1 MSVFFGTDGLRGVVG
16 EELTYDIAFK
26 CGNSLSQN
34 MQGGRVLIGRDTRV
48 TGSFLVNA
56 LACGL
61 LSGGVDVV
69 DAGIIPTAAVAYL
82 TKSLKFDY
90 GISITA
96 SHNPMQYNG
105 IKIFSLKGEKLQD
118 KEEEKIERGFIKSK
132 HVSAEKIGLYV
143 QKTNLRKN
151 YIDYLVN
158 TANGS
163 LSGLKVVLDASNGA
177 SYSIAPEVFR
187 KLGAKVIKT
196 SCMNNGL
203 KINDKC
209 GSLHPERLAKK
220 VKQYGADMGFAFDGD
235 ADRLIAV
242 SEKGKIIDGD
252 MILYALAL
260 VFKQRGMLVNNAVVG
275 TSQTNMGI
283 ELSLKEKGIKLLRAD
298 VGDKYVANLLN
309 KNGLV
314 LGGEQS
320 GHIIIKKFMQT
331 GDGILTA
338 ILLAHFCKE
347 SGKPLSEFCKVRVF
361 PQVNKDIV
369 VKEKLRILGSE
380 PLLTAITNAQQE
392 LAGLGRVLVRA
403 SGTEPKIRI
412 MVESENIV
420 ASQSLA
426 NYLLNTIEKL
436 EAEAVE
442 EE

>member
-48 TGSFLVNA
+48 TGSFLVSA

-82 TKSLKFDY
+82 TKSFKFDY

-143 QKTNLRKN
+143 QKTNLRKH

-252 MILYALAL
+252 IILYALAL

-347 SGKPLSEFCKVRVF
+347 SGKPLSEFCKVKVF

>member
-105 IKIFSLKGEKLQD
+105 IKIFSFKGEKLQD

-143 QKTNLRKN
+143 QKINLRKH

-235 ADRLIAV
+235 ADRLMAV

-347 SGKPLSEFCKVRVF
+347 SGKPLSEFCKVKVF
-361 PQVNKDIV
+361 PQVNRDIV

>member
-34 MQGGRVLIGRDTRV
+34 MQGGRVLIGRDTRI

-82 TKSLKFDY
+82 TKSFKFDY

-143 QKTNLRKN
+143 QKTNLRKH

>member
-48 TGSFLVNA
+48 TGSFLVSA

-82 TKSLKFDY
+82 TKSFKFDY

-143 QKTNLRKN
+143 QKTNLRKH

-252 MILYALAL
+252 IILYALAL

>member
-48 TGSFLVNA
+48 TGSFLVSA

-82 TKSLKFDY
+82 TKSFKFDY

-143 QKTNLRKN
+143 QKTNLRKH
-151 YIDYLVN
+151 YMDYLVN
-158 TANGS
+158 TTNGS

-235 ADRLIAV
+235 ADRLMAV

>member
-48 TGSFLVNA
+48 TGSFLVGA

-82 TKSLKFDY
+82 TKSFKFDY

-132 HVSAEKIGLYV
+132 NVSAEKIGLYV
-143 QKTNLRKN
+143 QKINLRKH

-158 TANGS
+158 TISGS

-252 MILYALAL
+252 MILHALAL

-436 EAEAVE
+436 EVEAVE

>member
-34 MQGGRVLIGRDTRV
+34 MHGGRVLIGRDTRV
-48 TGSFLVNA
+48 TGSFLVSA

-82 TKSLKFDY
+82 TKSFKFDY

-143 QKTNLRKN
+143 QKTNLRKH

-158 TANGS
+158 TISGS

-235 ADRLIAV
+235 ADRLMAV

-338 ILLAHFCKE
+338 ILLAHFCKK
-347 SGKPLSEFCKVRVF
+347 SGKPLSEFCKVKVF

>member
-48 TGSFLVNA
+48 TGSFLVSA

-143 QKTNLRKN
+143 QKTNLRKH

>member
-48 TGSFLVNA
+48 TGSFLVSA

-61 LSGGVDVV
+61 LSGGVAVV

-143 QKTNLRKN
+143 QKTNLRKH

-252 MILYALAL
+252 IILYALAL

-347 SGKPLSEFCKVRVF
+347 SGKPLSEFCKVKVF
-361 PQVNKDIV
+361 PQVNRDIV

>member
-143 QKTNLRKN
+143 QKTNLRKH

-158 TANGS
+158 TISGS

-338 ILLAHFCKE
+338 ILLAHFFKE

>member
-34 MQGGRVLIGRDTRV
+34 MHGGRALIGRDTRV
-48 TGSFLVNA
+48 TGSFLVSA

-82 TKSLKFDY
+82 TKSFKFDY

-143 QKTNLRKN
+143 QKTNLRKH

-347 SGKPLSEFCKVRVF
+347 SGKPLSEFCKVKVF

>member
-132 HVSAEKIGLYV
+132 HVSAEKIGLYL
-143 QKTNLRKN
+143 QKINLRKH

-158 TANGS
+158 SANGS

>member
-48 TGSFLVNA
+48 TGSFLVSA

-82 TKSLKFDY
+82 TKSFKFDY

-143 QKTNLRKN
+143 QKTNLRKY

-380 PLLTAITNAQQE
+380 ALLTAITNAQQE

>member
-48 TGSFLVNA
+48 TGSFLVSA

-82 TKSLKFDY
+82 TKSFKFDY

-143 QKTNLRKN
+143 QKTNLRKH

-380 PLLTAITNAQQE
+380 PLLTAITNSQQE

>member
-143 QKTNLRKN
+143 QKTNLRKH

-158 TANGS
+158 TTNGS

-235 ADRLIAV
+235 ADRLMAV

-347 SGKPLSEFCKVRVF
+347 SGKPLSEFCKVKVF

>member
-82 TKSLKFDY
+82 TKSFKFDY

-143 QKTNLRKN
+143 QKTNLRKH

-283 ELSLKEKGIKLLRAD
+283 ELSLKEKSIKLLRAD

-347 SGKPLSEFCKVRVF
+347 SGKPLSEFCKVKVF

>member
-48 TGSFLVNA
+48 TGSFLVSA

-143 QKTNLRKN
+143 QKTNLRKH

-158 TANGS
+158 TTNGS

-235 ADRLIAV
+235 ADRLMAV

-338 ILLAHFCKE
+338 ILLAHFCKK
-347 SGKPLSEFCKVRVF
+347 SGKPLSEFCKVKVF

>member
-69 DAGIIPTAAVAYL
+69 DAGIIPTATVAYL
-82 TKSLKFDY
+82 TKSFKFDY

-143 QKTNLRKN
+143 QKINLRKH

-347 SGKPLSEFCKVRVF
+347 SGKPLSEFCKVKVF

>member
-143 QKTNLRKN
+143 QKTNLRKH

-158 TANGS
+158 TTNGS

-235 ADRLIAV
+235 ADRLMAV

>member
-48 TGSFLVNA
+48 TGSFLVSA

-82 TKSLKFDY
+82 TKSFKFDY

-143 QKTNLRKN
+143 QKTNLRKH

-158 TANGS
+158 TTNGS

>member
-82 TKSLKFDY
+82 TKSFKFDY
-90 GISITA
+90 GVSITA

-143 QKTNLRKN
+143 QKTNLRKH

>member
-34 MQGGRVLIGRDTRV
+34 MHGGRVLIGRDTRV

-82 TKSLKFDY
+82 TKSFKFDY

-143 QKTNLRKN
+143 QKTNLRKH

>member
-82 TKSLKFDY
+82 TKSFKFDY

-143 QKTNLRKN
+143 QKTNLRKH

-196 SCMNNGL
+196 SCMNSGL

-309 KNGLV
+309 KNGLA

>member
-48 TGSFLVNA
+48 TGSFLVSA

-132 HVSAEKIGLYV
+132 YVSAEKIGLYV
-143 QKTNLRKN
+143 QKINLRKH

-203 KINDKC
+203 KINNKC

-309 KNGLV
+309 KNGLA

>member
-34 MQGGRVLIGRDTRV
+34 MHGGRVLIGRDTRV

-82 TKSLKFDY
+82 TKSFKFDY

-143 QKTNLRKN
+143 QKTNLRKH

-158 TANGS
+158 TTNGS

-260 VFKQRGMLVNNAVVG
+260 VFKQRGMLVNNAIVG

-347 SGKPLSEFCKVRVF
+347 SGKPLSEFCKVKVF

>member
-48 TGSFLVNA
+48 TGSFLVSA

-82 TKSLKFDY
+82 TKSFKFDY

-143 QKTNLRKN
+143 QKTNLRKH

-158 TANGS
+158 TTNGS

-436 EAEAVE
+436 EVEAVE

>member
-82 TKSLKFDY
+82 TKSFKFDY

-143 QKTNLRKN
+143 QKTNLRKH

-220 VKQYGADMGFAFDGD
+220 VKQYGADMGFSFDGD

-347 SGKPLSEFCKVRVF
+347 SGKHLSEFCKVRVF

>member
-82 TKSLKFDY
+82 TKSFKFDY

-143 QKTNLRKN
+143 QKINLRKH

-347 SGKPLSEFCKVRVF
+347 SGKPLSEFCKVKVF

>member
-48 TGSFLVNA
+48 TGSFLVSA

-105 IKIFSLKGEKLQD
+105 IKIFSFKGEKLQD

-143 QKTNLRKN
+143 QKINLRKH

-235 ADRLIAV
+235 ADRLMAV

-347 SGKPLSEFCKVRVF
+347 SGKPLSEFCKVKVF
-361 PQVNKDIV
+361 PQVNRDIV